1 MAWDTN
7 HVGSTYAAPG
17 YNKAKSL
24 WESGSG
30 SGVYDGNRVA
40 GFTDQQNNYFN
51 QVGQNFGSTPGY
63 LQNAMNQTGQVAST
77 GGMSQGIQGS
87 LNQLNQIA
95 TQGAEN
101 PYYKDALGQQLD
113 DIQNRVNA
121 SMSGAGRYGSGA
133 HTNVLTDQL
142 SDAATRALN
151 DNWQFNQ
158 NLKMAALNSGLQ
170 GGLSAQSQGLQAAS
184 LTPSLMQGDIT
195 RMNELLKSG
204 TYQQSQAQDE
214 INAAR
219 DLFNENQQ
227 TDWSQLSKYLGA
239 IGSGPAVSSPQQPV
253 TQYQPQ
259 QNKPSTAQTILGGA
273 TAGLGLLGALGG
285 LF

>member
-17 YNKAKSL
+17 YDKAKSL
-24 WESGSG
+24 WQGGSG
-30 SGVYDGNRVA
+30 SGVYSGQRVA
-40 GFTDQQNNYFN
+40 GFTDPQNQYFG
-51 QVGQNFGSTPGY
+51 QVGQQFGSTPGY
-63 LQNAMNQTGQVAST
+63 MQSAQGQVGNVAAS
-77 GGMSQGIQGS
+77 GGMSSGIQNN

-151 DNWQFNQ
+151 DNWQFSQ
-158 NLKMAALNSGLQ
+158 NMKMAALNSGLQ
-170 GGLSAQSQGLQAAS
+170 GGLSAQNQGLQASA
-184 LTPSLMQGDIT
+184 LAPSMLQGDIT
-195 RMNELLKSG
+195 RLNELLKSG
-204 TYQQSQAQDE
+204 TYQQSQQQDE
-214 INAAR
+214 LNAAR
-219 DLFNENQQ
+219 DLFNENEQN
-227 TDWSQLSKYLGA
+227 DWNQLSKYLSA
-239 IGSGPAVSSPQQPV
+239 VGSGPAVGSVQ
-253 TQYQPQ
+253 QPQ
-259 QNKPSTAQTILGGA
+259 QTYTPPKPSTAQSILGGVS
-273 TAGLGLLGALGG
+273 TGLGLLGAFGG